1 MIRTIDLL
9 TRVIPNISLF
19 FIVLGIFPF
28 MPEKITDLS
37 FVIGFLALFIG
48 SVK

>member
-28 MPEKITDLS
+28 MGFVKLS
-37 FVIGFLALFIG
+37 V
-48 SVK
+48 